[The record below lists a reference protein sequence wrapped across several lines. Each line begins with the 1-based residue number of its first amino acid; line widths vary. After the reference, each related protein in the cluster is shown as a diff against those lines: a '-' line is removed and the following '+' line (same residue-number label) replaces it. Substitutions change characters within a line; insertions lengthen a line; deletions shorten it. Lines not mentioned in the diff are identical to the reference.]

1 MKKYLIAVLALLLLT
16 GCGKDEPAQEPTE
29 VETTAVTEATIPY
42 IPSVLDEAKK
52 DGTAVETPYVT
63 LYYPNTWTELERVEV
78 TQDGENCR
86 VTFKTVVADRELE
99 LFSLIL
105 GPEEADGYLL
115 GTLDGV
121 FVYSLMNEQNP
132 KDWSEEDYTNI
143 SRQQEY
149 INELFL
155 QIYEMPGFT
164 QA

>member
-16 GCGKDEPAQEPTE
+16 GCGKNEVATEPAE
-29 VETTAVTEATIPY
+29 VETTTVAETTLPY

-52 DGTAVETPYVT
+52 DGTAVETPYIT
-63 LYYPNTWTELERVEV
+63 LYYPNTWTELKTAEV

-86 VTFKTVVADRELE
+86 VTFKTAVANRELE
-99 LFSLIL
+99 LFSLIF
-105 GPEEADGYLL
+105 GPEEAEGYFL

-121 FVYSLMNEQNP
+121 LVYSLMNEQNP
-132 KDWSEEDYTNI
+132 ADWSEEDYMEI

-155 QIYEMPGFT
+155 QIYEMPGFV